1 MILTLTGASG
11 AGKTTITK
19 ELLKKFPVEAQMVP
33 SYTIRKYRKPRPTD
47 LPGEYKYVSRF
58 RFWLLK
64 TIGAFCW
71 TAYPHGN
78 SYGTTERWV
87 VRGLKDDNTVYIMIL
102 TPDAVIKLD
111 NFAKKIGYS
120 NRVFPNYIL
129 SPPQEILRE
138 RLRARGDKEDEIQK
152 RIADCIKW
160 NSEAKISGISYEFVT
175 NNGTIESV
183 TEEATTRFLKKFD
196 SCDSLF

>member
-11 AGKTTITK
+11 AGKTTIAK
-19 ELLKKFPVEAQMVP
+19 ELLNKLPIDAQMVP

-47 LPGEYKYVSRF
+47 LPGEYKHISQF
-58 RFWLLK
+58 KFWLLK
-64 TIGAFCW
+64 TTGAFLW
-71 TAYPHGN
+71 TVYPHGN
-78 SYGTTERWV
+78 SYGTTKHWV
-87 VRGLKDDNTVYIMIL
+87 AKALRDDNTIYIMIL
-102 TPDAVIKLD
+102 TPDAVIRLND
-111 NFAKKIGYS
+111 FAGKMSPDRIFSFY
-120 NRVFPNYIL
+120 VL
-129 SPPQEILRE
+129 SPPEEVLRE

>member
-1 MILTLTGASG
+1 MIRLNDF
-11 AGKTTITK
+11 AGKMSPDRI
-19 ELLKKFPVEAQMVP
+19 F
-33 SYTIRKYRKPRPTD
+33 SF
-47 LPGEYKYVSRF
+47 YV
-58 RFWLLK
+58 
-64 TIGAFCW
+64 
-71 TAYPHGN
+71 
-78 SYGTTERWV
+78 
-87 VRGLKDDNTVYIMIL
+87 
-102 TPDAVIKLD
+102 
-111 NFAKKIGYS
+111 
-120 NRVFPNYIL
+120 L
-129 SPPQEILRE
+129 SPPEEVLRE